1 MSTSASRWAYLLLVI
16 PFLGTLW
23 VPLYNRVQPTVLG
36 FPFFYWY
43 QLAWVP
49 VSVVLTGIV
58 YRLGRGAQ
66 NSDEAGS

>member
-23 VPLYNRVQPTVLG
+23 VPLYNRVQPTVWG

>member
-23 VPLYNRVQPTVLG
+23 VPLYNRVQPRVLG

>member
-1 MSTSASRWAYLLLVI
+1 MSASASRWPYLLLVI

-58 YRLGRGAQ
+58 YRLGRGAHS
-66 NSDEAGS
+66 SDEAGS

>member
-36 FPFFYWY
+36 FPLFYWY